1 MAAKSG
7 NKELARL
14 AEKML
19 GDLRAAAKVN
29 AKNPRDMLSAFN
41 AMNTLEATA
50 PKSTTAFVKAAL
62 ASPDIAALAS
72 ASPAFGVASA
82 FGIIADVRSQEAN
95 ARSEK
100 RSSSPEA
107 AIMAKASP
115 ELGIL
120 ASASPPA
127 AMLAVRAIKRA
138 AK

>member
-1 MAAKSG
+1 MAAKSS

-72 ASPAFGVASA
+72 ASPALAALSVASA
-82 FGIIADVRSQEAN
+82 EAATLVIAN
-95 ARSEK
+95 PHLARLAVL
-100 RSSSPEA
+100 SPEA